1 MPDAGP
7 PGETPA
13 PPRPRGRFA
22 LGYFEPH
29 LLARRGRLTQGL
41 LALLLLSVFS
51 AAGPQVLRAALDSLA
66 GPVTRRDLF
75 GFAAAYVLLLL
86 LAGLARYAMRMVLI
100 GVSRDV
106 EYDLRNELLRRL
118 LSLPPEYYRNNR
130 IGDLMSRAS
139 SDVSAVR
146 MVLGPA
152 LMYAANTVAT
162 AAFTL
167 TLMLLISW
175 KLVLATLVPLAV
187 VPVLVRKIGKKIHD
201 RFEAVQEQ
209 LARVS
214 TIAQENLTGVRI
226 VRAYGQEEEQKRL
239 FDVANTEFF
248 ERNRSL
254 ISLYAALFPAIQA
267 VGSAGIVLLLL
278 FGGRF
283 VASGEITL
291 GDFVAFAA
299 YLGMLLWPT
308 IALGWVVNLF
318 ERGEAAMKRIL
329 EVLDV
334 PEGRP
339 DGVARAV
346 PADASLEFR
355 DFSFEYLKG
364 RRALDGVSLRIDA
377 GSTVAIVGASG
388 SGKTTLLHAL
398 ARLNEPGRGTVFAG
412 GADVLDVEVKRLRA
426 FVTLVPQEA
435 FLFDVSLAENVAFGE
450 PGAGAAADDVVGR
463 AIEGAGLA
471 KDLPLLPDGER
482 TIVGERGQRLSG
494 GQRQRVALAR
504 ALATGSPVLL
514 LDDPFSAVDV
524 ETEEEIVSRLLAA
537 RGKRTTVLVSH
548 RMSTV
553 RRAERIV
560 VLDRGR
566 VVEDGGHE
574 TLLARGGAYA
584 RLVALA
590 RLEEELDAA

>member
-1 MPDAGP
+1 VPDPGTAGD
-7 PGETPA
+7 A
-13 PPRPRGRFA
+13 DAASRGRFA
-22 LGYFEPH
+22 LAYFRPH
-29 LLARRGRLTQGL
+29 LLARRGRLGLGL

-51 AAGPQVLRAALDSLA
+51 AAGPQVLREALDSLG
-66 GPVTRRDLF
+66 GPVTRRDLLAYA
-75 GFAAAYVLLLL
+75 GAYVLLLV
-86 LAGLARYAMRMVLI
+86 LAGLARYGMRMVLI
-100 GVSRDV
+100 GVSRDI
-106 EYDLRNELLRRL
+106 EYDLRNELLGKL
-118 LSLPPEYYRNNR
+118 LSLPPEYYRRNR

-139 SDVSAVR
+139 ADVSAVR

-152 LMYAANTVAT
+152 LMYAANTAAT

-187 VPVLVRKIGKKIHD
+187 VPVLVRTIGKKIHD

-226 VRAYGQEEEQKRL
+226 VRAYGQEDEQRRL
-239 FDVANTEFF
+239 FDAANLEFF

-283 VASGEITL
+283 VAAREITL

-334 PEGRP
+334 DEGRP
-339 DGVARAV
+339 DGAPGAA
-346 PADASLEFR
+346 PADARVEFR
-355 DFSFEYLKG
+355 DFSFAYVEG
-364 RRALDGVSLRIDA
+364 RPVLQGVSLRIDA

-398 ARLNEPGRGTVFAG
+398 TRLTEPARASVFVG
-412 GADVLDVEVKRLRA
+412 GVDVLDLGLARLRG

-435 FLFDVSLAENVAFGE
+435 FLFDLTLAENVAFGA
-450 PGAGAAADDVVGR
+450 AGAPESSADLVRR
-463 AIEGAGLA
+463 AIEDAGLA
-471 KDLPLLPDGER
+471 KDLAQLPDGER
-482 TIVGERGQRLSG
+482 TVVGERGQRLSG
-494 GQRQRVALAR
+494 GQRQRATVAR
-504 ALATGSPVLL
+504 ALATQAPVLL
-514 LDDPFSAVDV
+514 LDDPFSAVDI
-524 ETEEEIVSRLLAA
+524 ETEEDIVTRLLA
-537 RGKRTTVLVSH
+537 RRERRTTILVSH
-548 RMSTV
+548 RISTV
-553 RRAERIV
+553 RRADRIV

-566 VVEDGGHE
+566 IVEDGDHDS
-574 TLLARGGAYA
+574 LLARGGAYA